1 MSIENGTSFT
11 EGFKAKG
18 ATPTDKTQRPSK
30 GGGFIKGGGGKG
42 DKGKKGYKKGD
53 M

>member
-11 EGFKAKG
+11 EGFKPKS

-30 GGGFIKGGGGKG
+30 GGGFIKSGGGKG
-42 DKGKKGYKKGD
+42 KGSKGKGYK
-53 M
+53 